1 MNVKAF
7 LISNL
12 LLLVLVLAVRKS
24 HAQSEYKFIHYD
36 EDYGIDTKV
45 NAISQDSLGY
55 IWLATEKGMMQ
66 FDGYSFNKGIDSM
79 LHDIPVLGFVFPD
92 NFNYWISTSKHGL
105 IHYNLLKD
113 SIRIYSHDEKDPHSL
128 QNNYVG
134 ELFLSK
140 SGRIICG
147 NWWGIS
153 EYLPAKD
160 HFRNIRLPDAEAS
173 NASVISIHEDQ
184 QSNFWI
190 GTWGGFLY
198 KTDGDFKILETYSPK
213 PDSDYYLDKGRI
225 SDIGEDADGNIW
237 IATWDGG
244 FCKLNQTKH
253 TFECLNTDENVF
265 NSRVGNNRI
274 HSFTFK
280 DNLFYIASED
290 GMLIFDPQD
299 QNLQSITYNDLNRNS
314 ISSPI
319 INCVYFDDQNGMWL
333 GTPYS
338 GLNYYSP
345 YLSRFMNFSRLL
357 QPDSKLPSSQIEGA
371 FEVSGDEVWLGTMKG
386 SVIFNPTNYTFSTFK
401 EKAINFP
408 SDAHIHVGIKDESN
422 YYVGTNKGI
431 IRYNPQVNR
440 YDEFPISSFN
450 FTNVTIHDMYF
461 GPDSSKIFFSI
472 GGRGAFYFDLITN
485 TYFILSDS
493 EFSSLKPIN
502 NNYLLLDGVKS
513 FEIFDIEKLQSH
525 KNFSTRQ
532 EDGKFTSFINKVKEI
547 IVEND
552 SILGVCTNEYIY
564 RFNWVTEKIIDSL
577 HFNTTGIDFNLRFL
591 YQFDNS
597 NYWMTTNRGLFHF
610 DSGLNNSQLFNE
622 SDGLIKSNLNQAK
635 LKRLESGNIL
645 ITTSEGLTLFS
656 PDMFNLDSA
665 VVSLRIT
672 TLKINNEVQK
682 YSESTY
688 LKSPLF
694 KISELTL
701 PRKKNNLEFEVSL
714 LNYSLSDK
722 NQYRYKL
729 SGLSDNWSKPQ
740 KSNAIRF
747 QNLPHG
753 KYLLE
758 IEGANHDGVWI
769 NKTQPI
775 VIHIKP
781 PYYLSWWFILSGI
794 LFFAFVIMVLIK
806 NRERKLKNDKSVLQ
820 DKISEAQGEIVK
832 QKEEILMQKQ
842 ELKLR
847 AAEER
852 DMRWLNEGL
861 AKFTDITSK
870 NKSNLKELTQ
880 RFLSNLVQFI
890 EADQGGLFL
899 LNDED
904 KNNPFLELT
913 ASYAYSKEKLEQTRI
928 EIGEGQVGTCYKE
941 RRHIEINNLPD
952 GYTKITSGLGEKSPK
967 SLILFPLKMDEIVL
981 GVIELASLKKIKGIK
996 VVFLEKIC
1004 ANITSILAT
1013 EQANQRAMKMYNDSI
1028 NQAEELKMKEEELRQ
1043 NLEEMQATQEELHRK
1058 NLEVQKNMQELQK
1071 AKLESE
1077 EREQDLIEMA
1087 EQQAAA
1093 EEELRL
1099 KIKKLEEENV
1109 LLKDE
1114 LENLQA

>member
-1 MNVKAF
+1 MNVQAF
-7 LISNL
+7 LKSNL
-12 LLLVLVLAVRKS
+12 LLLILLFAQNKLHS
-24 HAQSEYKFIHYD
+24 QSEYKFIHYD
-36 EDYGIDTKV
+36 EDYGIDTKI

-55 IWLATEKGMMQ
+55 IWLATEKGMLQ
-66 FDGYSFNKGIDSM
+66 FDGYSFKKGIDSI
-79 LHDIPVLGFVFPD
+79 LHDIPVLGFVIPD
-92 NFNYWISTSKHGL
+92 SFNYWISTNKLGL
-105 IHYNLLKD
+105 VHYNVLKD
-113 SIRIYSHDEKDPHSL
+113 SIRIYSHNEKDPHSL

-134 ELFLSK
+134 ELYLSR

-153 EYLPAKD
+153 EYLPHKN
-160 HFRNIRLPDAEAS
+160 HFRNIRLPDTES
-173 NASVISIHEDQ
+173 NNASVISIHEDQ

-198 KTDGDFKILETYSPK
+198 KTDADFTILETYSPK

-244 FCKLNQTKH
+244 FCRLNQTDH
-253 TFECLNTDENVF
+253 TFECLNTEENEF
-265 NSRVGNNRI
+265 NFRIGNNRI
-274 HSFTFK
+274 HSFTFE
-280 DNLFYIASED
+280 DENFYIASED
-290 GMLIFDPQD
+290 GMLIFNPQD
-299 QNLQSITYNDLNRNS
+299 QNMQSITYNDLNRNS

-319 INCVYFDDQNGMWL
+319 INCVYFDDQKGMWL

-371 FEVSGDEVWLGTMKG
+371 FEVSEDELWLGTLKG
-386 SVIFNPTNYTFSTFK
+386 SLIFNPSSYTFSTFK

-408 SDAHIHVGIKDESN
+408 PDAHIHVGIKDETF
-422 YYVGTNKGI
+422 YYVGTNQGI
-431 IRYNPQVNR
+431 IRYNPQTNR
-440 YDEFPISSFN
+440 YDEFPLSSFN
-450 FTNVTIHDMYF
+450 FTNVAIYDMHF
-461 GPDSSKIFFSI
+461 APDKSRIFFSI
-472 GGRGAFYFDLITN
+472 GGRGTFYFQLATN
-485 TYFILSDS
+485 TYHKISES
-493 EFSSLKPIN
+493 EFRNLKPIN

-513 FEIFDIEKLQSH
+513 FEIFDIDVLQSH
-525 KNFSTRQ
+525 KSFSIRQ
-532 EDGKFTSFINKVKEI
+532 EDGRFTQFNNKVKEI
-547 IVEND
+547 IVVND
-552 SILGVCTNEYIY
+552 SILEVCTNESIFK
-564 RFNWVTEKIIDSL
+564 FNWVTEKITDSVL
-577 HFNTTGIDFNLRFL
+577 FNTANMDFNLRFL
-591 YQFDNS
+591 YRFDNS
-597 NYWMTTNRGLFHF
+597 NYWITTNRGLLLF
-610 DSGLNNSQLFNE
+610 DSESKNSQLFNE

-635 LKRLESGNIL
+635 LTKLQSGNIL

-656 PDMFNLDSA
+656 PNNFNLDSTKLP
-665 VVSLRIT
+665 LRIT
-672 TLKINNEVQK
+672 TLKINNVLLQ
-682 YSESTY
+682 YSESAY

-694 KISELTL
+694 KTHELTL
-701 PRKKNNLEFEVSL
+701 PHNKNNLEFEVSL

-722 NQYRYKL
+722 NRYRYKL
-729 SGLSDNWSKPQ
+729 SGFSENWSKPQ
-740 KSNAIRF
+740 KSNTIRF
-747 QNLPHG
+747 QNLSHG
-753 KYLLE
+753 KYILE
-758 IEGANHDGVWI
+758 VEGANHDGVWI
-769 NKTQPI
+769 NKTRPI
-775 VIHIKP
+775 TIHIKP
-781 PYYLSWWFILSGI
+781 PYYLRWWFILSGI
-794 LFFAFVIMVLIK
+794 LVFAFVIVVLIK
-806 NRERKLKNDKSVLQ
+806 NRERKLKNDKTVLQ
-820 DKISEAQGEIVK
+820 KKISEAQGEIDK

-861 AKFTDITSK
+861 AKFSDIISK

-880 RFLSNLVQFI
+880 RFLSNLVQFVD
-890 EADQGGLFL
+890 ADQGGLFL
-899 LNDED
+899 LNDDD

-913 ASYAYSKEKLEQTRI
+913 ASYAYNKEKLEQTRI
-928 EIGEGQVGTCYKE
+928 EIGEGQVGTCYWEK
-941 RRHIEINNLPD
+941 RHIEINNLPE

-967 SLILFPLKMDEIVL
+967 SLILFPLKMDDIVL

-1013 EQANQRAMKMYNDSI
+1013 EQANQRAMKMYNDSM

-1043 NLEEMQATQEELHRK
+1043 NLEEMQATQEELQRT
-1058 NLEVQKNMQELQK
+1058 NLEAQKNMQELQK

-1077 EREQDLIEMA
+1077 EREQELIEMA

-1099 KIKKLEEENV
+1099 KIKNLEEENV
-1109 LLKDE
+1109 RLKGE